1 MGGRRKR
8 GDRHIF
14 PLTDRPGL
22 REGKEW
28 LKGDWVGT
36 QKKIYEK
43 IVL

>member
-22 REGKEW
+22 REGEGVV
-28 LKGDWVGT
+28 KGGT
-36 QKKIYEK
+36 G
-43 IVL
+43 